1 MKEVDAL
8 DGICARACDES
19 GVQYKILNQRKGP
32 AVQGPRAQIDR
43 QLYKSYIQNEL
54 KNNTPNLQI
63 IQSTVE
69 DLLIKNGVCH
79 GVILGNGEELE
90 GSGVVLTTGT
100 FLRGSINIGLEV
112 FPAGRMGD
120 DAVSGLSLTLDKL
133 GFKLGRLK
141 TGKYLYLYSLTLLLT
156 LILNLP
162 SQTLQGKC
170 ILIMTLCDS

>member
-1 MKEVDAL
+1 MYFLK
-8 DGICARACDES
+8 
-19 GVQYKILNQRKGP
+19 
-32 AVQGPRAQIDR
+32 GPRAQIDR
-43 QLYKSYIQNEL
+43 GLYKSFVQNEL

-69 DLLIKNGVCH
+69 NLLIRNGTCH

-90 GSGVVLTTGT
+90 ASGVVLTTGT
-100 FLRGSINIGLEV
+100 FLRGCINIGLDV

-141 TGKYLYLYSLTLLLT
+141 TGMYSAYH
-156 LILNLP
+156 IY
-162 SQTLQGKC
+162 TLQSLAIRK
-170 ILIMTLCDS
+170 IFLSADSF